1 MLRGVKAFHF
11 TVAKRPTNMSKLIVK
26 QNLLPL
32 LAAFIWGVSFVAQSV
47 GSETMQPFGFNA
59 VRCAMAVVFLIPV
72 SMAFDTI
79 KKRQAGASIATG
91 EPAEI
96 PKTNLKDLALG
107 GFLCGL
113 ALTIAVNLQQ
123 SGVGDS
129 GAGKAGFITALYV
142 VLVPVLGILLKKHVP
157 SQVWVSAVIA
167 VAGLYLLCIKE
178 GFTIVQS
185 DFYLLCCAF
194 MFAVQIMLVDHFVK
208 TVDGVKLS
216 CAQFAVV
223 SILSAICMFIFED
236 VPTWEIIKASAAP
249 LIYTGVFSS
258 GIAYTLQII
267 AQKDANPTVL
277 SLLLSLEAVFAT
289 LSGAVLL
296 KEQMM
301 GREYIGCIL
310 MFAAV
315 ILSQLPSKSEIE
327 SKEIKGDVLE

>member
-1 MLRGVKAFHF
+1 
-11 TVAKRPTNMSKLIVK
+11 MSKSILK
-26 QNLLPL
+26 QNILPL
-32 LAAFIWGVSFVAQSV
+32 LAAFIWGASFVAQSV

-72 SMAFDTI
+72 SMLFDSA
-79 KKRQAGASIATG
+79 KKKQGTF
-91 EPAEI
+91 E
-96 PKTNLKDLALG
+96 KTNLKDLIIG
-107 GFLCGL
+107 GICCGT
-113 ALTIAVNLQQ
+113 ALTVAVNLQQ

-142 VLVPVLGILLKKHVP
+142 VLVPVLGVLLKKHVP
-157 SQVWVSAVIA
+157 SQVWVSAAIA

-194 MFAVQIMLVDHFVK
+194 MFAIQIMFVDHFVK

-223 SILSAICMFIFED
+223 SILSGICMLIFED
-236 VPTWEIIKASAAP
+236 VPTWEIIRISAAP
-249 LIYTGVFSS
+249 LIYTGIFSS

-267 AQKDANPTVL
+267 AQKDSNPTVL

-289 LSGAVLL
+289 ISGAILL
-296 KEQMM
+296 HEKMM
-301 GREYIGCIL
+301 VREYIGCIL

-315 ILSQLPSKSEIE
+315 ILSQLPSKAENSRTEN
-327 SKEIKGDVLE
+327 IKGDV

>member
-1 MLRGVKAFHF
+1 
-11 TVAKRPTNMSKLIVK
+11 MSKSIIK

-72 SMAFDTI
+72 SMAFDAI
-79 KKRQAGASIATG
+79 KKRQKAAYTKA
-91 EPAEI
+91 
-96 PKTNLKDLALG
+96 NFKDLALG

-113 ALTIAVNLQQ
+113 ALTVAVNLQQ

-277 SLLLSLEAVFAT
+277 SLLLSLESVFAT

-296 KEQMM
+296 KEQML

-310 MFAAV
+310 MFVAV
-315 ILSQLPSKSEIE
+315 ILSQLPSKAD
-327 SKEIKGDVLE
+327 KIKGDVSK

>member
-1 MLRGVKAFHF
+1 M
-11 TVAKRPTNMSKLIVK
+11 AKSIIK
-26 QNLLPL
+26 QNILPL
-32 LAAFIWGVSFVAQSV
+32 LAAFIWGASFVAQSV

-72 SMAFDTI
+72 SLAFDSV
-79 KKRQAGASIATG
+79 KKRQGTY
-91 EPAEI
+91 E
-96 PKTNLKDLALG
+96 KTNVKDLLFG
-107 GFLCGL
+107 GLACGT

-142 VLVPVLGILLKKHVP
+142 VLVPILGLILKKHVP
-157 SQVWVSAVIA
+157 SQVWLSAAIA
-167 VAGLYLLCIKE
+167 VVGLYLLCIKE

-185 DFYLLCCAF
+185 DFYLLCCAV
-194 MFAVQIMLVDHFVK
+194 MFAIQIMCVDHFVK

-223 SILSAICMFIFED
+223 SILSGICMIIFEE
-236 VPTWEIIKASAAP
+236 VPSWEIIKISAVP
-249 LIYTGVFSS
+249 LIYTGIFSS

-277 SLLLSLEAVFAT
+277 SLILSLESVFAT
-289 LSGAVLL
+289 ISGAILL
-296 KEQMM
+296 HEKMM
-301 GREYIGCIL
+301 GREYIGCVL

-315 ILSQLPSKSEIE
+315 ILSQLPSRAELKS
-327 SKEIKGDVLE
+327 KQIKGDVL

>member
-1 MLRGVKAFHF
+1 MLKSV
-11 TVAKRPTNMSKLIVK
+11 IK
-26 QNLLPL
+26 QNILPL
-32 LAAFIWGVSFVAQSV
+32 LAAFIWGASFVAQSV

-72 SMAFDTI
+72 SLLFDSV
-79 KKRQAGASIATG
+79 KKRQGTYVKINA
-91 EPAEI
+91 
-96 PKTNLKDLALG
+96 KDLLFG
-107 GFLCGL
+107 GLACGT

-142 VLVPVLGILLKKHVP
+142 VLVPILGLILKKHVP
-157 SQVWVSAVIA
+157 SQVWLSAAIA
-167 VAGLYLLCIKE
+167 VVGLYLLCIKE

-185 DFYLLCCAF
+185 DFYLLCCAV
-194 MFAVQIMLVDHFVK
+194 MFAIQIMCVDHFVK

-223 SILSAICMFIFED
+223 SIFSGICMLIFEE
-236 VPTWEIIKASAAP
+236 PPSWGIIKISAVP
-249 LIYTGVFSS
+249 LIYTGIFSS

-277 SLLLSLEAVFAT
+277 SLILSLESVFAT
-289 LSGAVLL
+289 ISGAVLL
-296 KEQMM
+296 HEKMM
-301 GREYIGCIL
+301 GREYIGCVL

-315 ILSQLPSKSEIE
+315 ILSQLPSKDELK
-327 SKEIKGDVLE
+327 SKEIKGDVSQ